1 MKQSYKTYLKV
12 VLNLITAVVVLLLCI
27 FLLPRVILFFMPFLI
42 GWLIAWIASP
52 VVRFFEE
59 KLKVRRKAVS
69 AFVIVAVLAA
79 VVLLVYLLVTKLI
92 EEGVNF
98 ISELP
103 SISDSIVTEFRQV
116 GVSLQGVYDRLP
128 ADIQQTCDNV
138 FMDLETYLSNLVSDV
153 SMPSM
158 EAVGNAA
165 KRIPDIFLAVV
176 ISLLS
181 AYFFVADKTY
191 MSDVMKKY
199 VPDSI
204 RYRLD
209 LIRRSFSNAIGGYF
223 RAQLK
228 IECWI
233 YVLLVAGLMILNV
246 RYALLVALGIAFLDF
261 LPVFG
266 TGTVM
271 LPWAVIELLNKN
283 YRMMFGLLIIWL
295 VAQLVRQII
304 QPKIVGDSVGV
315 DPIPTLFLLY
325 IGYRAAGVVGMI
337 LAVPVGMILMNLY
350 EEGMFDTTIQSL
362 QILAAGFNRF
372 RKIRPEDMAIV
383 TEYEKEAEHMYQHE
397 VQQDEK
403 KMEELQE
410 AAQLQIK
417 LEEPLIIKKIIEK
430 TSTKTEKEKENKN
443 GRN

>member
-1 MKQSYKTYLKV
+1 
-12 VLNLITAVVVLLLCI
+12 
-27 FLLPRVILFFMPFLI
+27 
-42 GWLIAWIASP
+42 
-52 VVRFFEE
+52 
-59 KLKVRRKAVS
+59 
-69 AFVIVAVLAA
+69 VIVAVLAA
-79 VVLLVYLLVTKLI
+79 VVLLVYLLIAKLI

-103 SISDSIVTEFRQV
+103 SIINNIATEFRQV
-116 GVSLQGVYDRLP
+116 GVSLQGVYDKLP

-295 VAQLVRQII
+295 VGQLVRQII

-337 LAVPVGMILMNLY
+337 LAVPVGIILMNLY
-350 EEGMFDTTIQSL
+350 EEGVFDTTIKSL

-383 TEYEKEAEHMYQHE
+383 TEYEKEAEHIYQRE
-397 VQQDEK
+397 VEQGEK

-410 AAQLQIK
+410 ASQLQIK

-430 TSTKTEKEKENKN
+430 TSTKTEKEQENKN